1 MSSPLDMNRL
11 NQRVQESKKISRS
24 LQDAFDG
31 LDSGTGVSP
40 IDFSNLNFTSLNGL
54 HEHHLIPGLVHD
66 LQSLRVK
73 LDTSVKKSEKLS
85 TRLEG
90 RIRERERSTS
100 EISTQTDLSV
110 RGLDKKRTQSQFF
123 LIYNYK
129 FFI

>member
-110 RGLDKKRTQSQFF
+110 RGLDKKDSITVFSY
-123 LIYNYK
+123 L
-129 FFI
+129 